1 MRNWNGLVAIRM
13 ELLRFQRQKNNNAER
28 EQTLMRLLLVGGGT
42 AYIAVLEK
50 IVGGYAVPMLYIGY
64 AYIIFSL
71 LAILQAN
78 YSPSEVGRRHTFY
91 MFMDVSLVSVLLFHL
106 DKYGVPFFS
115 VYLWLTV
122 GNGFR
127 YGYREL
133 IYCAIISLLEFLVV
147 VSTTTY
153 WRSAPLLS
161 VTGVV
166 LLSVIPLYVAIML
179 RRLQSA
185 KQRAE
190 AANIEKSRF
199 IANISHEIR
208 TPLNAI
214 IGFSE
219 LIRSGKSSDKHI
231 KGIQESADVLMSLVN
246 GVLDFSRIEAG
257 HIKLVNVVAGVSEI
271 VDSVDAIFALQAE
284 TKGIILKSDIASDV
298 PEKIIC
304 DAGRLRQILAN
315 LLGNAVKFTDR
326 GEVRLVV
333 NCEKCKEGAGF
344 LRFSVIDTGIGIQ
357 QEALP
362 FIFERFR
369 QADDSAQRRYG
380 GTGLGTAIARHL
392 VELMGGEIGV
402 ESTFG
407 KGSCFWFRIPLALPA
422 RGSGVWDNEKIQ
434 YDTTALQLYPGRPLR
449 VLVAE
454 DSEIN
459 QQVLSGMLD
468 LLSVDFRMASSG
480 PSALEMVSA
489 CQPDMIMLDI
499 QMPGMS
505 GLDVIR
511 EYHRCSSPAERVPV
525 VIITG
530 DATADIRQECEQLGV
545 WSFLTKPVELG
556 QLYEVLSAYVAECR
570 PAAVSA

>member
-1 MRNWNGLVAIRM
+1 M
-13 ELLRFQRQKNNNAER
+13 EFLRFQRQTENNAER
-28 EQTLMRLLLVGGGT
+28 EQTIMRLLLVASGT
-42 AYIAVLEK
+42 VYIAVLAELEK
-50 IVGGYAVPMLYIGY
+50 IEGGYSHPMLIIGN
-64 AYIIFSL
+64 AYLIFSL
-71 LAILQAN
+71 FTILQAYFSSAN
-78 YSPSEVGRRHTFY
+78 FEKRHTLY
-91 MFMDVSLVSVLLFHL
+91 MFMDVSLVSILLFYL
-106 DKYGVPFFS
+106 EDFGVPFFS

-147 VSTTTY
+147 ISTTTY
-153 WRSAPLLS
+153 WYSSPLLS
-161 VTGVV
+161 VTGVI

-190 AANIEKSRF
+190 VANIEKSRF

-219 LIRSGKSSDKHI
+219 LIRSGKSSPKHI

-246 GVLDFSRIEAG
+246 GVLDFSKIEAG
-257 HIKLVNVVAGVSEI
+257 HIKLVNATADVSEI
-271 VDSVDAIFALQAE
+271 VDSLDAIFALQAE
-284 TKGIILKSDIASDV
+284 TKGITLSSDIASGV
-298 PEKIIC
+298 PEFIVC

-315 LLGNAVKFTDR
+315 LLGNAVKFTER

-333 NCEKCKEGAGF
+333 NCDKSDDSTGY
-344 LRFSVIDTGIGIQ
+344 LHFSVMDTGVGIQ
-357 QEALP
+357 REVLP
-362 FIFERFR
+362 YIFERFR

-402 ESTFG
+402 ESTLG
-407 KGSCFWFRIPLALPA
+407 RGSCFWFRIPVTLP
-422 RGSGVWDNEKIQ
+422 GSDSEAVDNKTMQ
-434 YDTTALQLYPGRPLR
+434 YDAASLQLYSGRPLR
-449 VLVAE
+449 VLIAE

-459 QQVLSGMLD
+459 RQVLSGMLD
-468 LLSVDFRMASSG
+468 LLSVDFHVASSG
-480 PSALEMVSA
+480 PTALEMVRT
-489 CQPDMIMLDI
+489 CMPDMIMLDI

-511 EYHRCSSPAERVPV
+511 EYHRRSSPSEWVPV

-530 DATADIRQECEQLGV
+530 DATADIRQECEHLGV
-545 WSFLTKPVELG
+545 WSFLTKPVELS
-556 QLYEVLSAYVAECR
+556 QLHEVLSAYVAECR